1 MATTVEVPIRLRLDA
16 AALLAAE
23 PGLPDV
29 AGAVRAAAGR
39 ALRTSAQVVP
49 AASAVLAEPSFVWYG
64 DGLAS
69 IGGATRID
77 VEAAVTGAL
86 AAAVADAELT
96 AGTGADGS
104 VGPGTLA
111 AQRAGEPVDERRY
124 AEMLRRYVVDS
135 YDGGQPTDVTVE
147 GGEEDAPSSGSG
159 WAEVVGSPEAHWGDS
174 EWVNAFLASAELAQ
188 QGAPRVGVVG
198 LLFSFSGGYAIRY
211 FRVTAMTWDGVT
223 MTDDILPLYRL
234 VTIRLDDRG
243 RPRSVVFH
251 VPARSMPMLRSL
263 GDTITPEARIALK
276 RSWLRE
282 QVQARYD
289 TERDRLIAALGA
301 DGLAAA
307 RRASLEWADRISAD
321 PPDIVG
327 YVELQVGEDRFL
339 ISMGSQFGWP
349 AGTLIPV
356 VVYNTIQTVSPR
368 RRGRTGG
375 ERDEPGEE
383 PGGTGLGESGTGP
396 GGGGKDESG
405 TGGRGGE
412 RAGGTPGGTGTAPR
426 GGLFESP
433 GDEEGGFRFPT
444 SAEDGDPLVCTPFLA
459 EPPLSELGEDGDRLR
474 RIIARIAAK
483 LAIPTCEFAGGFA
496 LTAAAAIGRRATDV
510 GNFGVSAA
518 DAFLQPPPAGG
529 PGNVGP
535 ASFEAAPSPAIAFL
549 RHLGGVAP
557 DMTVLV
563 GEIHRTYER
572 PEHRGKIRSFREP
585 ISWIWRFHA
594 EVNAA
599 MRHSVAV
606 LFGMTCRILLMQLLR
621 ASETS
626 IRGRLAQIDAYT
638 ELFEQALLPRL
649 RRIEELTSLRDQ
661 LRSAPATPPQ
671 RGSPVEA
678 LPGGTPLP
686 DAGTGGGSGAPPD
699 AGTGGTGGGG
709 AGTPASAEDA
719 QRAWEAA
726 RSDLTDSLRAPD
738 TAPAASSRRGSE
750 TGVPP
755 PSGTLTWPAT
765 GGPRIYDSAGRTW
778 SIDELEQAIVRNRG
792 LVEEVD
798 PLVKQLVEL
807 DEVLRR
813 FDNPALGVRAEL
825 QSLLGEMLRNNAE
838 QQAEVTDSWLYAF
851 RASRISEDIPAV
863 TVPGTRYVLGGI
875 HLQAHAAVGDAFRG
889 DTYYGMGIDGL
900 FGSEQGLV
908 GIVAFFE
915 FTGVLLLSIVCPPL
929 GAVVGIALAGYHLHE
944 AHERE
949 ELYESLLDPELVA
962 TRAEIEA
969 ELFAARLGFA
979 LSIIP
984 EAGTIVRSGA
994 RLGGAVV
1001 RTGAHAAARGAV
1013 RRIAAHLAEETAR
1026 SLRRGFVVAL
1036 LREVAQDQIVEAVAQ
1051 RVLEPIIAD
1060 LQREVSVTGPVGGVA
1075 GATRTI
1081 DRLLAE
1087 REVR

>member
-29 AGAVRAAAGR
+29 ADAVRAAAGR

-49 AASAVLAEPSFVWYG
+49 AAPAVLVEPSFVWYG

-77 VEAAVTGAL
+77 VEAAVMGAL

-96 AGTGADGS
+96 AGTGPGASGGADEPRPPAPRRPS
-104 VGPGTLA
+104 
-111 AQRAGEPVDERRY
+111 EPVDERRY

-135 YDGGQPTDVTVE
+135 YNGGGDPTDVPVE
-147 GGEEDAPSSGSG
+147 GGEETATSSSGSG
-159 WAEVVGSPEAHWGDS
+159 WAEVVGSPDATWGDG

-188 QGAPRVGVVG
+188 QGVPRVGVVG
-198 LLFSFSGGYAIRY
+198 LLFNSSGGYGIRY
-211 FRVTAMTWDGVT
+211 FRVTAMTWEGVT
-223 MTDDILPLYRL
+223 VTDDILPLYQL
-234 VTIRLDDRG
+234 STIRLDDRG
-243 RPRSVVFH
+243 RPQPVVFH
-251 VPARSMPMLRSL
+251 VPPRSMPMLRSL
-263 GDTITPEARIALK
+263 GDTTTPEARLALK

-282 QVQARYD
+282 RVQARYD
-289 TERDRLIAALGA
+289 NERDRLIAALGA

-307 RRASLEWADRISAD
+307 RQASLEWADRVAAD
-321 PPDIVG
+321 PPDVVG

-339 ISMGSQFGWP
+339 ISIGSQFGWP

-356 VVYNTIQTVSPR
+356 VVYNTIEPVRPR
-368 RRGRTGG
+368 RAGRRG
-375 ERDEPGEE
+375 ERGEEAGEE
-383 PGGTGLGESGTGP
+383 PHGTGLGESGTGP
-396 GGGGKDESG
+396 GGGGEDESG
-405 TGGRGGE
+405 TGGRSGARTGG
-412 RAGGTPGGTGTAPR
+412 APGGTGTAPR
-426 GGLFESP
+426 GGLFDSP
-433 GDEEGGFRFPT
+433 GEEEGEFRFPT
-444 SAEDGDPLVCTPFLA
+444 SAEDGDPLVCTPYLA

-483 LAIPTCEFAGGFA
+483 LVIPTCEFAGGFA
-496 LTAAAAIGRRATDV
+496 LTAAAAIGRRAADV
-510 GNFGVSAA
+510 GNFGVAA
-518 DAFLQPPPAGG
+518 SDAFLQPPPAGG

-535 ASFEAAPSPAIAFL
+535 ATFEAAPSPAIAFL

-557 DMTVLV
+557 DMTALV

-585 ISWIWRFHA
+585 ISWIWRFRA
-594 EVNAA
+594 EVNGG

-621 ASETS
+621 ASETG

-661 LRSAPATPPQ
+661 LRSAPATPPH

-686 DAGTGGGSGAPPD
+686 DAGAPD
-699 AGTGGTGGGG
+699 AGTGGGSSGGY
-709 AGTPASAEDA
+709 GTPASAEDA

-726 RSDLTDSLRAPD
+726 RSDLTDSLRDPD
-738 TAPAASSRRGSE
+738 TAAAAGTGRGSE

-778 SIDELEQAIVRNRG
+778 SVDELEQAIVRNRG

-825 QSLLGEMLRNNAE
+825 QSLLGEMLVNNAE
-838 QQAEVTDSWLYAF
+838 QQTEVTGSWLYAF
-851 RASRISEDIPAV
+851 RASRISEDIPAA

-889 DTYYGMGIDGL
+889 DPYYGLGVDGL
-900 FGSEQGLV
+900 FGSEQGLF

-944 AHERE
+944 AQERE
-949 ELYESLLDPELVA
+949 ELYGSLVDPELVA

-979 LSIIP
+979 LAIIP
-984 EAGTIVRSGA
+984 EAGTILRSGT

-1001 RTGAHAAARGAV
+1001 RTGARTAARGAV

-1026 SLRRGFVVAL
+1026 SLRHGFVVAL
-1036 LREVAQDQIVEAVAQ
+1036 LREVAQDQIVEALAQ